1 MTSYVVDMTIGY
13 HINGCLGSIYFNIY
27 LFPYILMQNLGIKN
41 IIILHFQYF
50 SKSKLLDFKKNLKAL
65 GYEVSGKEER
75 IGSSR
80 NYSAQ
85 YFINNTKLE

>member
-1 MTSYVVDMTIGY
+1 MLEKDT
-13 HINGCLGSIYFNIY
+13 F
-27 LFPYILMQNLGIKN
+27 GIKKYSFSFIKN
-41 IIILHFQYF
+41 TIILDFQYF